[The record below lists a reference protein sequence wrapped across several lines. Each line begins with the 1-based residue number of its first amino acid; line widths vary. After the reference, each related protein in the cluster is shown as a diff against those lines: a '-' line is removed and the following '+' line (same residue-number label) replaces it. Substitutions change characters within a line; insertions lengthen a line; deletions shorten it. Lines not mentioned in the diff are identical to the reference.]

1 FALIGVSSAI
11 SLGVVTGVLE
21 LVPGIG
27 PLTAVLVASSQA
39 QGKVLAIVLFL
50 VALRLLQDYVVY
62 PRLIQRGMH
71 LSTLAVVLT
80 IWCGAAL
87 ARAPGVILAIP
98 VAGFLSVSVR
108 HFREYRDIERLVHPA
123 KKRSGRF
130 NRRVGGQEIS
140 TGE

>member
-1 FALIGVSSAI
+1 
-11 SLGVVTGVLE
+11 
-21 LVPGIG
+21 
-27 PLTAVLVASSQA
+27 
-39 QGKVLAIVLFL
+39 
-50 VALRLLQDYVVY
+50 
-62 PRLIQRGMH
+62 MH